1 MNTFLTRASTA
12 VIFAAVVICGLL
24 YNKWTFL
31 GLVLAI
37 LIGSILEFYRISR
50 PMFKKDIS
58 KLSFYKFMVLGMSLF
73 TATIS
78 FLVAFGYIR
87 TSFLFSIPL
96 FIAAVFYTELVL
108 KSRKP
113 FRSIGLNLLVL
124 YHPTFSFDFFHRK
137 YREPVHRSYFAWR
150 LIYYLGK

>member
-87 TSFLFSIPL
+87 TSFYSQFHFS
-96 FIAAVFYTELVL
+96 
-108 KSRKP
+108 
-113 FRSIGLNLLVL
+113 
-124 YHPTFSFDFFHRK
+124 
-137 YREPVHRSYFAWR
+137 
-150 LIYYLGK
+150 